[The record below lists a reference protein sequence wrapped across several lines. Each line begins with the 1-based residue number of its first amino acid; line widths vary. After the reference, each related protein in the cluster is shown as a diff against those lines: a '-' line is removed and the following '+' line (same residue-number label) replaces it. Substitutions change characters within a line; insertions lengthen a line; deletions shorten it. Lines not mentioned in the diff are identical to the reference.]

1 MGLLSVPGAVGC
13 GGVKVVVS
21 TDVVPFC
28 SVSAAKSRGA
38 GIESSARVRYACLQ
52 AFVLRACEQV
62 VLRSRL
68 DHLAKH
74 VSRVLQHALDVTG
87 LLEVVLVRQDHV
99 KAIAGG
105 PRVAYIGG
113 GNRKGVD
120 GILTAVEIL
129 DHSHVK
135 ILPSRNWK
143 GGRARTGR
151 SLNY

>member
-1 MGLLSVPGAVGC
+1 MWCRSVPC
-13 GGVKVVVS
+13 LLPS
-21 TDVVPFC
+21 H
-28 SVSAAKSRGA
+28 A
-38 GIESSARVRYACLQ
+38 GLVLNLPHACDMQCLQ